1 MAGHAQFSF
10 DGINDQLTHCAAPP
24 LFYSHLDRMISGSKR
39 TGALLTLASITIPI
53 VSTLDQILSMA
64 HVINQKM
71 RREDLCGRLGHFQF
85 VIVVSGSLSDG
96 EKLVERIAE
105 SSDTKFTS
113 ELVQWN
119 PEETSLEILYRL
131 DREGEPTV

>member
-1 MAGHAQFSF
+1 M
-10 DGINDQLTHCAAPP
+10 
-24 LFYSHLDRMISGSKR
+24 FY
-39 TGALLTLASITIPI
+39 LLTLASISIPI

-64 HVINQKM
+64 HVINQMM

-96 EKLVERIAE
+96 EKLVERIAK

-119 PEETSLEILYRL
+119 SGETSLEILYRL